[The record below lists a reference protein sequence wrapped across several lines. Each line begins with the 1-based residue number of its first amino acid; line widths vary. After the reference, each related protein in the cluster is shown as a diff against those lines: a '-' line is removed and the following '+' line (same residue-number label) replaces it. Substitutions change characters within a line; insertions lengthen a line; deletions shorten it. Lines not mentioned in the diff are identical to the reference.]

1 MMRRILG
8 LSVVAAMLFVA
19 SSALAA
25 PGVSLSW
32 SFCHGEGTG
41 SNNRTFAC
49 SANTGT
55 NVLVCSFELP
65 SDLAQV
71 SGNEIILD
79 VLTQQATLPAWWDFK
94 NVGTCRS
101 TSLSFNTTA
110 DANNV
115 VCIDW
120 AQGGSSGGIGAYDQS
135 GITGVGA
142 GGSIDP
148 SLTASHRRL
157 KIALAVPSTSLQNLV
172 AATEYF
178 ACNLTINNLKTV
190 GTGSCAGC
198 TEPMCVVYNSCNVT
212 TPVLANNIFIG
223 NASAPGANIVTW
235 QGAGPNCNAVPTK
248 NATWGQVKALYR

>member
-8 LSVVAAMLFVA
+8 LGVVAATLCVA
-19 SSALAA
+19 SSAFAA
-25 PGVSLSW
+25 GGVNLSW
-32 SFCHGEGTG
+32 SFCAGEGTG

-49 SANTGT
+49 TANTGT

-65 SDLAQV
+65 ADLAQV
-71 SGNEIILD
+71 SGNEIIID

-94 NVGTCRS
+94 NVGSCRT

-115 VCIDW
+115 VCVDW

-135 GITGVGA
+135 GISGVGS

-148 SLTASHRRL
+148 SLTNSHRRL
-157 KIALAVPSTSLQNLV
+157 KIALAVPPSALQDLV
-172 AATEYF
+172 VGTEYF
-178 ACNLTINNLKTV
+178 ACNVTINNLKTV

-198 TEPMCVVYNSCNVT
+198 TEPMCVVFNSCNVT
-212 TPVLANNIFIG
+212 TPTLANNIFIG
-223 NASAPGANIVTW
+223 SGVTAGSNIVTW
-235 QGAGPNCNAVPTK
+235 QGAGPSCAAVPTK
-248 NATWGQVKALYR
+248 NVTWGQVKSLYR